1 MVEEKQYNDYNLVSK
16 KTVKDYGSA
25 TDSKALCVISSETY
39 GYDIKGNMTSYT
51 APDGNTTSCTYDS
64 RYSLLTS
71 KTYKQN
77 AGVTV
82 TETHTLSDDGK
93 NIIRDTVSSGGT
105 VAGRTDYT
113 YDALRMRRY

>member
-51 APDGNTTSCTYDS
+51 APDGKNRLC
-64 RYSLLTS
+64 SL
-71 KTYKQN
+71 
-77 AGVTV
+77 AEAPAVFPI
-82 TETHTLSDDGK
+82 TLLHK
-93 NIIRDTVSSGGT
+93 
-105 VAGRTDYT
+105 
-113 YDALRMRRY
+113 